1 MSNDESQPLFRTA
14 HDAVRWALSDDR
26 VALQQ
31 VSTYRAPGSGRGLS
45 GFDGAAQ
52 AGMILSHIRELRSPL
67 NHLIVAQAASVKLPC
82 TCGRDCCSGW
92 TTNRRWADAVEAVAV
107 WWESEHQ
114 ECSRPRLLRGCLRR
128 FFGENVGMDTLAR
141 RAGLHR
147 ATVSEF
153 NGHAVG
159 PIKPLKEAAWRELE
173 DRLGAVNLA
182 EVPQTRA
189 AAAA

>member
-1 MSNDESQPLFRTA
+1 MSHDESEPLFRTA

-31 VSTYRAPGSGRGLS
+31 VSTYRSPGAGRGLS

-52 AGMILSHIRELRSPL
+52 AGIILSHIRGLRSPL

-92 TTNRRWADAVEAVAV
+92 TTNWRWAEAVEAIAV
-107 WWESEHQ
+107 WWESDQ
-114 ECSRPRLLRGCLRR
+114 EESSRPRLLRGCLRR
-128 FFGENVGMDTLAR
+128 FFGEHVSIDALAK

-153 NGHAVG
+153 NGRVVG
-159 PIKPLKEAAWRELE
+159 PIKPLKESAWRELE
-173 DRLGAVNLA
+173 ERLAALGLIDGLVT
-182 EVPQTRA
+182 ETA
-189 AAAA
+189 AAA